1 MTAMYLA
8 VAALAIINF
17 AFKAAGPAI
26 LGNHEF
32 GDRTHAVFNALPAA
46 LLAGL
51 IAVDLLGPKWADAD
65 WTMVPGL
72 AVVGIART
80 RRLPDL
86 VCIVAGVAVTAGLRA
101 IT

>member
-1 MTAMYLA
+1 MVLA

-17 AFKAAGPAI
+17 GYKAAGPAI

-32 GDRTHAVFNALPAA
+32 SDRTRAVLNALPAA

-51 IAVDLLGPKWADAD
+51 IVIDLLGPNWSDTD
-65 WTMVPGL
+65 WTMLPGL
-72 AVVGIART
+72 ATIGLARS

-86 VCIVAGVAVTAGLRA
+86 VCILAGVAVTATLRA
-101 IT
+101 LT

>member
-1 MTAMYLA
+1 VIAMYVAVGTLA
-8 VAALAIINF
+8 LINF
-17 AFKAAGPAI
+17 GFKAVGPAV
-26 LGNHEF
+26 LGDHEF
-32 GDRTHAVFNALPAA
+32 SARTQAVLNALPAA

-72 AVVGIART
+72 VVVGLVRS

-86 VCIVAGVAVTAGLRA
+86 VCILAGVAVTAGLRA
-101 IT
+101 LG